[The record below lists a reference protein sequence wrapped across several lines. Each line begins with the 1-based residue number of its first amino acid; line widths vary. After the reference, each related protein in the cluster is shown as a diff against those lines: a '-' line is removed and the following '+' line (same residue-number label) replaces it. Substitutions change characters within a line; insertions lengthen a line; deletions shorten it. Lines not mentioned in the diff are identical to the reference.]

1 MSPCERSAREKDK
14 AMSILK
20 VGQKKTYR
28 IQKDAMT
35 EFGYDLKFA
44 MKGGYWLDDQY
55 LVWFP
60 NLVNSETDQ
69 FQSLFG
75 DVLKDNGKTM
85 VEIAP
90 DDKRLERILRD
101 TSTLR
106 ITFARFKGYDYE
118 FKGVFKYD
126 EVDMACRKVF
136 YKRIAEALDTSK
148 WQRRK

>member
-1 MSPCERSAREKDK
+1 
-14 AMSILK
+14 MSILK

-28 IQKDAMT
+28 IQKDAMA
-35 EFGYDLKFA
+35 EFGYALKFA
-44 MKGGYWLDDQY
+44 MKGGYRLNDQY

-60 NLVNSETDQ
+60 NLMNSETDQ

-106 ITFARFKGYDYE
+106 ITFARFRGHDYE
-118 FKGVFKYD
+118 FKGVFRYD
-126 EVDMACRKVF
+126 GVDRKRRQIV
-136 YKRIAEALDTSK
+136 YTCISETIDTTK
-148 WQRRK
+148 WQKR

>member
-1 MSPCERSAREKDK
+1 
-14 AMSILK
+14 MSILK

-28 IQKDAMT
+28 LQKDAMA
-35 EFGYDLKFA
+35 EFGYALKFA
-44 MKGGYWLDDQY
+44 MKGGYRLNDQY

-60 NLVNSETDQ
+60 NLMNSETDQ

-106 ITFARFKGYDYE
+106 ITFARFRGHDYE
-118 FKGVFKYD
+118 FKGVFRYD
-126 EVDMACRKVF
+126 GVDRERRQIVYTC
-136 YKRIAEALDTSK
+136 ISETIDTTK
-148 WQRRK
+148 W